1 MKRYIRSEHNPYPTV
16 TFDVIGWK
24 SSGQDNANL
33 NKSFTALS
41 EARKFAE
48 ANSDYYRIDI
58 DKSSQYDG
66 DRFPSTS
73 RIAQYKYGNEQSR
86 DFV

>member
-24 SSGQDNANL
+24 SSGQANANL
-33 NKSFTALS
+33 HKSFTTLS
-41 EARKFAE
+41 DAQKFAK

-66 DRFPSTS
+66 DRFPSTC
-73 RIAQYKYGNEQSR
+73 RIAQYKYGSEQSR